1 MDKEKLIA
9 AMREAVNNSY
19 ETVPNTGIRIHS
31 TEKLVKNCA
40 EAALKELPQE
50 IANKTLCDCQKE
62 VAVKYGLGTA
72 LVTGHKAAY
81 FNEATEMLLSAKD
94 TTIKEQAEKIAELK
108 QQVEIS
114 DKESD
119 HWEGQCIMADAKLE
133 ATKEELKRVTGL
145 LRIQVLKSE
154 GWDERFS
161 GDEEPKRIAW
171 SNFKQ
176 QHGI

>member
-1 MDKEKLIA
+1 MEQ
-9 AMREAVNNSY
+9 
-19 ETVPNTGIRIHS
+19 
-31 TEKLVKNCA
+31 
-40 EAALKELPQE
+40 KELPQE
-50 IANKTLCDCQKE
+50 VVEDLKEYYSAGIVPHQAYKGAQIAQSHYE
-62 VAVKYGLGTA
+62 PIIQ
-72 LVTGHKAAY
+72 
-81 FNEATEMLLSAKD
+81 SKD

-171 SNFKQ
+171 SNFKG